1 MVFIKSL
8 GDLDTVGS
16 EFNQDEFE
24 IPVNRDPNLR
34 GKNKN
39 KIDMTCVILIRALRY
54 KLFFVKALTKRLRK
68 LTIITK
74 RL

>member
-1 MVFIKSL
+1 MSMKFTPYRYES
-8 GDLDTVGS
+8 
-16 EFNQDEFE
+16 FE
-24 IPVNRDPNLR
+24 EYSMARVAQF
-34 GKNKN
+34 
-39 KIDMTCVILIRALRY
+39 RALRY